1 MSRPT
6 GGRSRNALRNSPRQP
21 TPSPSCSQ
29 ISIKKNMSRLPHCLL
44 AILRQHRSAPL
55 AEWPREPAPGS
66 VPGSGSLAG
75 APAADPATL
84 RRAPELRAGK
94 RRRVPPPAVPACSR
108 LARSAARQD
117 KVKNK
122 QITTFTAAAAI
133 ALRKIIQAL

>member
-1 MSRPT
+1 MEAVR
-6 GGRSRNALRNSPRQP
+6 
-21 TPSPSCSQ
+21 
-29 ISIKKNMSRLPHCLL
+29 
-44 AILRQHRSAPL
+44 
-55 AEWPREPAPGS
+55 
-66 VPGSGSLAG
+66 

-84 RRAPELRAGK
+84 RRAPELERANAAAPP
-94 RRRVPPPAVPACSR
+94 RRQPRAWSR